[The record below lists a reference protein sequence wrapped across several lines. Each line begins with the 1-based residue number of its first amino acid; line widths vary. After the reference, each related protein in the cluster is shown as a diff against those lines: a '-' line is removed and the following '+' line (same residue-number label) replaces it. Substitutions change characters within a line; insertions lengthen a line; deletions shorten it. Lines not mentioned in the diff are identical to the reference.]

1 MFRTD
6 PKGTREPI
14 SCILIVH
21 FIVMGPIIN
30 FNMAMDFSINKF
42 DLSSFSLSDIYVA
55 SFCGLRD
62 KLNTFTLRKRCSNWK
77 L

>member
-21 FIVMGPIIN
+21 FIVMGPILN
-30 FNMAMDFSINKF
+30 FNVAMDYSIDKF
-42 DLSSFSLSDIYVA
+42 DLSSFSLSGTNAA
-55 SFCGLRD
+55 SLCGLRD
-62 KLNTFTLRKRCSNWK
+62 KFFYVM
-77 L
+77 